1 MQMFHMR
8 QWPIGK
14 RLVFLILMICT
25 ILLILLILYVNIGSW
40 FKGQPYQMI
49 LTAES
54 VMDRVVK
61 AWHDEDGALFLTLTA
76 DDLVIYDAR
85 QIGFTTSAKDA
96 ASMVQ
101 RAEWWNQIE
110 MSPGAYFVAQDGRF
124 AVFVSTLFM
133 ASDTP
138 CLYPV
143 AALYAIKNGKLNY
156 IYDYYGGIMSLTQ
169 PQPAIRS
176 RKLNPRS
183 VETRAIV
190 DESTALVETWLK
202 AYNQRD
208 EKTYLACYADDAQQV
223 KMIRPNWRVLSK
235 SELAVDVTARFRR
248 TDFLAKLE
256 PPYAS
261 PLDQGFFVSADG
273 RYAAAQGQYS
283 DFGTD
288 PVPMLIILE
297 LANGQIIREYT
308 YMDIEWIS

>member
-1 MQMFHMR
+1 MFHVR
-8 QWPIGK
+8 QLSIGK
-14 RLVFLILMICT
+14 RLVLLIFWIST
-25 ILLILLILYVNIGSW
+25 VLLILLILYVNIGSW
-40 FKGQPYQMI
+40 LKRQPFQMV
-49 LTAES
+49 LMAES

-61 AWHDEDGALFLTLTA
+61 AWHDEDGALFLTLMA

-101 RAEWWNQIE
+101 RADWWSQID

-133 ASDTP
+133 TSDTP
-138 CLYPV
+138 GLYPV
-143 AALYAIKNGKLNY
+143 AALYAIKDGQCNY

-183 VETRAIV
+183 VETRAAV
-190 DESTALVETWLK
+190 DESTSLVETWLK

-208 EKTYLACYADDAQQV
+208 ETTYLDCYADDAQQV
-223 KMIRPNWRVLSK
+223 KLIRPSWRVLSK
-235 SELAVDVTARFRR
+235 SELAVDVAARFRR
-248 TDFLAKLE
+248 TDFLARLE
-256 PPYAS
+256 PPFGS
-261 PLDQGFFVSADG
+261 PLVQGFFVSADG
-273 RYAAAQGQYS
+273 RYAAVQGRYA

-288 PVPMLIILE
+288 PVPMLVILE
-297 LANGQIIREYT
+297 LADGRIIRDYA
-308 YMDIEWIS
+308 YLDIEWIA